1 MVRSYPGLAGHGIG
15 READRLTPWD
25 ASCFALCNVGKR
37 VRGDWVKARSRSA
50 LSNLRRVKPRGA
62 SGNARAKRSVR
73 CKGLLEGSNPRNRGF
88 SSRPLLRRG
97 NIGRPTVGGFSRV
110 ETRVYLSRGESSEGE
125 SQERCRCETKP
136 ARTRREQTVKRVTK
150 PGRRNA
156 AGRRV
161 PPNTDLRVLQVL

>member
-1 MVRSYPGLAGHGIG
+1 MIPC
-15 READRLTPWD
+15 D
-25 ASCFALCNVGKR
+25 ASCFALCEVGKP
-37 VRGDWVKARSRSA
+37 VRGDWVKAWSRSA
-50 LSNLRRVKPRGA
+50 LFNLRRTKPKGA
-62 SGNARAKRSVR
+62 SSEARAKRSVR
-73 CKGLLEGSNPRNRGF
+73 RKGLLEGSNPRNRGF

-97 NIGRPTVGGFSRV
+97 NIEGLTVGGFSRV

-125 SQERCRCETKP
+125 SQECCRCETEP